1 MESPDST
8 PFTATPLFVN
18 EGGNLDVEAIVR
30 YFVAYVLPYGVVFGS
45 VLLKVPQIVK
55 ILQHRSAV
63 GISFTSLCFDTTAF
77 VITTSWGIAQA
88 LNFKDYGENMLI
100 LVEVAFLLLLVGYL
114 QHTMS
119 RALLVF
125 TLEAVSL
132 VAMSSGFLPRVFH
145 EWLFSIQI
153 LFGIS
158 SRVPQILMN
167 YRNQSTGH
175 LSFLTFW
182 LAMCGGISRLLTTF
196 QNVSV
201 EQGKYMMLMQFG
213 VAVTLNAVILLQI
226 VAYRE
231 KTRKQIAQQK
241 HEKTAEVDKK
251 QK

>member
-1 MESPDST
+1 MP
-8 PFTATPLFVN
+8 VN
-18 EGGNLDVEAIVR
+18 TSSHSLNDGNLDVEVFLR
-30 YFVAYVLPYGVVFGS
+30 YFVATILPYGVVFGS

-55 ILQHRSAV
+55 ILQHRSAD
-63 GISFTSLCFDTTAF
+63 GISFASLCFDLTAF
-77 VITTSWGIAQA
+77 VVTTSWGIAQA

-100 LVEVAFLLLLVGYL
+100 MGEVAFLLLLVGYL
-114 QHTMS
+114 QRSMT

-125 TLEAVSL
+125 TLEATSL
-132 VAMSSGFLPRVFH
+132 VVMSCGYLPRTFH
-145 EWLFSIQI
+145 EWLLSIQI

-182 LAMCGGISRLLTTF
+182 LAMAGGVSRLLTTF

-201 EQGKYMMLMQFG
+201 EQGKYIMLMQFG
-213 VAVTLNAVILLQI
+213 VSVALNAAILLQI

-231 KTRKQIAQQK
+231 QTRKQLDQQK
-241 HEKTAEVDKK
+241 QGKMAEKDKK
-251 QK
+251 QR

>member
-1 MESPDST
+1 MPVNASP
-8 PFTATPLFVN
+8 FFLN
-18 EGGNLDVEAIVR
+18 EDGNLDVEVFLR
-30 YFVAYVLPYGVVFGS
+30 YFVANILPYGVVFGS
-45 VLLKVPQIVK
+45 VFLKVPQIVK
-55 ILQHRSAV
+55 ILQHRSAD
-63 GISFTSLCFDTTAF
+63 GISLASLCFDLTAF

-100 LVEVAFLLLLVGYL
+100 LGEVAFLLLLVGYL
-114 QHTMS
+114 QHSMT

-125 TLEAVSL
+125 TLEATSL
-132 VAMSSGFLPRVFH
+132 VVMSYGYLPRIFH
-145 EWLFSIQI
+145 EWLLSIQI
-153 LFGIS
+153 FFGIS

-182 LAMCGGISRLLTTF
+182 LAALGGVSRLLTTF

-201 EQGKYMMLMQFG
+201 EQGKYIMLMQFG
-213 VAVTLNAVILLQI
+213 VSVALNAAILLQI

-231 KTRKQIAQQK
+231 QTRKQLDQQK
-241 HEKTAEVDKK
+241 QKKMAEKDKK